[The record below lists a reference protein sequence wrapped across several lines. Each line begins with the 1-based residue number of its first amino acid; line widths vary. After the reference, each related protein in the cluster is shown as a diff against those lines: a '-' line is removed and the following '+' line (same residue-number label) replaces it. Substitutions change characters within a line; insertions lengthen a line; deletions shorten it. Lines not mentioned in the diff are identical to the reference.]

1 MRSLLIAAT
10 FLCGGAIAQ
19 GTSKLYPPG
28 WNKEATKPPMGW
40 RSWNAFGNRIDEKTF
55 EAAVDAITARVWNEP
70 KVSLADA
77 GYVRVGID
85 EGW

>member
-10 FLCGGAIAQ
+10 FLCGGAFAQ